1 MVAKTE
7 VRESRGDGVKLFLA
21 AAILVAGVV
30 GFYYF
35 SEESQ
40 LFRVLGLLMLM
51 AASVAVIYQT
61 AMGRGAWNFMQD
73 ARTEV
78 HKIVWPTRQETLQ
91 TTLIVLVVV
100 VLVAFFLWLLDMFLS
115 WAYQLLTSVGG

>member
-1 MVAKTE
+1 MVAKAE

-21 AAILVAGVV
+21 AALLVAGVT

-40 LFRVLGLLMLM
+40 LFRVLGLLAVL
-51 AASVAVIYQT
+51 AAAVAVVYQT
-61 AMGRGAWNFMQD
+61 AQGRGAWLFVQD
-73 ARTEV
+73 ARTEM
-78 HKIVWPTRQETLQ
+78 HKVVWPTRQETVQ

-115 WAYQLLTSVGG
+115 WGYQLLTGSGG

>member
-7 VRESRGDGVKLFLA
+7 VRESRGDSVKLFLA
-21 AAILVAGVV
+21 VALLVAGVA
-30 GFYYF
+30 GFYFF

-40 LFRVLGLLMLM
+40 LFRVLGLLAVL
-51 AASVAVIYQT
+51 SVAVAVVYQT
-61 AMGRGAWNFMQD
+61 TMGQSAWLFMQD

-115 WAYQLLTSVGG
+115 WAYQFLTSAGG

>member
-21 AAILVAGVV
+21 VAILVAGVA

-40 LFRVLGLLMLM
+40 LFRVLGLLVLM
-51 AASVAVIYQT
+51 AASVAVVYQT
-61 AMGRGAWNFMQD
+61 EMGRGAWKFMQD

-78 HKIVWPTRQETLQ
+78 HKVVWPTRQETLQ

-115 WAYQLLTSVGG
+115 WAYQFLTSAGG

>member
-1 MVAKTE
+1 MVAKAE

-21 AAILVAGVV
+21 AALLVAGVA

-40 LFRVLGLLMLM
+40 LFRVLGLLAVL
-51 AASVAVIYQT
+51 AAAVSVVYQT
-61 AMGRGAWNFMQD
+61 ARGQGAWLFIQD
-73 ARTEV
+73 ARTEM
-78 HKIVWPTRQETLQ
+78 HKVVWPTRQETVQ

-115 WAYQLLTSVGG
+115 WGYQLLTGSGG

>member
-21 AAILVAGVV
+21 AAILIAGVV

-51 AASVAVIYQT
+51 AASVAVVYQT
-61 AMGRGAWNFMQD
+61 AMGQGAWKFMQD

-78 HKIVWPTRQETLQ
+78 HKVVWPTRQETLQ

-100 VLVAFFLWLLDMFLS
+100 ILVAFFLWLLDMFLS
-115 WAYQLLTSVGG
+115 WAYQLLTSAGG